1 MVRKLF
7 CHANRHVCLFFRTDY
22 HSIENFERPGSMDI
36 YSREK
41 RSDIMARVK
50 ATDSTPELTVR
61 RILHSLGYRYRLHR
75 KNLLGKPD
83 IVLPKHKSIIFVH
96 GCFWHHHKG
105 CKKSKLPE
113 TNTDFWRKKILDNV
127 ARDKRTIRELGKT
140 GWKVLVLWECQVRS
154 SNLIETIKRFLEK

>member
-1 MVRKLF
+1 
-7 CHANRHVCLFFRTDY
+7 
-22 HSIENFERPGSMDI
+22 MDI

-61 RILHSLGYRYRLHR
+61 RLLHSLGYRYRLHR
-75 KNLLGKPD
+75 NNLPGKPD
-83 IVLPKHKSIIFVH
+83 IVLTKHKSVIFVN

-113 TNTDFWRKKILDNV
+113 TNANFWRKKILDNM
-127 ARDKRTIRELGKT
+127 ARDKRTILELGKT
-140 GWKVLVLWECQVRS
+140 GWKVLVLWECQVKS
-154 SNLIETIKRFLEK
+154 SKLQERLNYFLER

>member
-1 MVRKLF
+1 
-7 CHANRHVCLFFRTDY
+7 
-22 HSIENFERPGSMDI
+22 MDI

-50 ATDSTPELTVR
+50 ATDSIPELTVR
-61 RILHSLGYRYRLHR
+61 RVLHSLGYRFRLHR
-75 KNLLGKPD
+75 TNLPGKPD
-83 IVLPKHKSIIFVH
+83 IVLPKHKSVIFVH

-113 TNTDFWRKKILDNV
+113 TNADFWRKKILDNV
-127 ARDKRTIRELGKT
+127 ARDKRTIHELGKT

-154 SNLIETIKRFLEK
+154 LKLQETINHFLER

>member
-1 MVRKLF
+1 
-7 CHANRHVCLFFRTDY
+7 
-22 HSIENFERPGSMDI
+22 MDI

-61 RILHSLGYRYRLHR
+61 RLLHNLGYRYRLHR
-75 KNLLGKPD
+75 NNLPGKPD
-83 IVLPKHKSIIFVH
+83 IVLPKHKSVIFVH

-113 TNTDFWRKKILDNV
+113 SNADFWRKKILDNV
-127 ARDKRTIRELGKT
+127 ARDKRTILELKKT

-154 SNLIETIKRFLEK
+154 SKLQERINHFLER

>member
-1 MVRKLF
+1 
-7 CHANRHVCLFFRTDY
+7 
-22 HSIENFERPGSMDI
+22 MDI

-61 RILHSLGYRYRLHR
+61 RLLHGLGYRYRLHR
-75 KNLLGKPD
+75 NNLPGKPD
-83 IVLPKHKSIIFVH
+83 IVLTKYKSVIFVH

-113 TNTDFWRKKILDNV
+113 SNADFWRKKILDNV
-127 ARDKRTIRELGKT
+127 ARDKRTIRELRKT
-140 GWKVLVLWECQVRS
+140 GWKVLVLWECQVGS
-154 SNLIETIKRFLEK
+154 SKLKERFNYFLER

>member
-1 MVRKLF
+1 
-7 CHANRHVCLFFRTDY
+7 
-22 HSIENFERPGSMDI
+22 MDI

-50 ATDSTPELTVR
+50 ATDSIPELTVR
-61 RILHSLGYRYRLHR
+61 RLLHGLGYRYRLHR
-75 KNLLGKPD
+75 NNLPGRPD
-83 IVLPKHKSIIFVH
+83 IVLSKHKSVIFVH

-113 TNTDFWRKKILDNV
+113 TNENFWKKKILDNV
-127 ARDKRTIRELGKT
+127 ARDKRTVRELRKT

-154 SNLIETIKRFLEK
+154 SELQKKIKHFLEK

>member
-1 MVRKLF
+1 
-7 CHANRHVCLFFRTDY
+7 
-22 HSIENFERPGSMDI
+22 MDI

-61 RILHSLGYRYRLHR
+61 RLLHSLGYRYRLHR
-75 KNLLGKPD
+75 NNLPGKPD
-83 IVLPKHKSIIFVH
+83 IVLTKHKSVIFVH

-113 TNTDFWRKKILDNV
+113 TNANFWRKKILDNV
-127 ARDKRTIRELGKT
+127 ARDKRTIRGLKKT

-154 SNLIETIKRFLEK
+154 SKLQEKLNYFFEK